1 MHLLTEIVCVL
12 IAVTHVAGDYGK
24 RDFRYMEDGVT
35 KWCVYG
41 TARDIE
47 RYGSESQCT
56 KKELPVETHM
66 LNGKKEIFWPRLGSV
81 GGGRNRYIK
90 NCTAPPNITGADVD
104 CRDYNGNVVVRVY
117 DTCRVNCV
125 SPGKAASQATTTC
138 QTDGR
143 WEGVK
148 CVPHSCPPLENSM
161 RSDGNA
167 SCDTAAWLPLNST
180 CSVTCPPDY
189 EPASRVFQ
197 CVQGLWDILKT
208 CAPRAP
214 VSRNHE
220 PEDAADWKTPTICI
234 GVFLVLFVI
243 GLCII
248 CICRRKNRKKP
259 DFSLKNLKMEDESLL
274 STSPSSSSSSSVITS
289 TGSSSRSEGSE
300 QLSQS
305 EVVVD
310 VGEGEGESDGLST
323 DEEAK
328 EPPPSYR
335 AVMREVPSGNGDVC
349 GPGLCQVGLW
359 YCYGD
364 DQWISLLPDNELAVA
379 EETELSIRARCS
391 KGHDILRL
399 KCGPPFSDYQEWAD
413 RMKVTIK
420 RADAGSFLLWTQ
432 CSHLEDLFVVV
443 VNIQLTDVT
452 GNVDHTNVK
461 EVFRTEGCLGS
472 LANTVQEAT
481 IDASSGPSQPLK
493 AELTSLP
500 SNPCLYDMTDID
512 ERVVGGARAEG
523 RTMGG
528 ANPKAPLRPARSVTS
543 LASRNSIP
551 PPNDEESESC
561 TLRLSGLR
569 ARRHLRKIYE
579 DLVLKLQPTNNKH
592 INLTISGA
600 AMDILGFSNER
611 VDYFTWAKRED
622 LRNSPAHVILTFM
635 IQEGKT
641 ACHLVRYFSDPD
653 HHRVDII
660 GLLQTAHPGC
670 PACRKYYIHVDNGS
684 HQF

>member
-1 MHLLTEIVCVL
+1 MHLLEEIVCVL
-12 IAVTHVAGDYGK
+12 TAVTHVAGDYGK

-47 RYGSESQCT
+47 QYGSESQCT
-56 KKELPVETHM
+56 EKVLPVENHT
-66 LNGKKEIFWPRLGSV
+66 LNGKEERFYARLASV
-81 GGGRNRYIK
+81 EGGRNRYIK

-125 SPGKAASQATTTC
+125 SPGKAATQATTTC
-138 QTDGR
+138 QTDGQ
-143 WEGVK
+143 WEDVN
-148 CVPHSCPPLENSM
+148 CVPHSCRPLENFM

-220 PEDAADWKTPTICI
+220 PEAADDWKIPTLCI
-234 GVFLVLFVI
+234 GLFLVLLVI
-243 GLCII
+243 GI
-248 CICRRKNRKKP
+248 CIYYMYRRKHRKKR
-259 DFSLKNLKMEDESLL
+259 DLSLKNPKMENVSLL
-274 STSPSSSSSSSVITS
+274 PTSTSPSSSSSSSSVITS

-328 EPPPSYR
+328 ELPPSYR
-335 AVMREVPSGNGDVC
+335 AVMCEDLVRNGDVC
-349 GPGLCQVGLW
+349 GPGSCEVRLW

-364 DQWISLLPDNELAVA
+364 DQWIPLSPENELAVA
-379 EETELSIRARCS
+379 EETVLSINAHCS

-413 RMKVTIK
+413 RMTVTIK
-420 RADAGSFLLWTQ
+420 RGDAGSFLLWTQ
-432 CSHLEDLFVVV
+432 CSHLEDLVVVV

-461 EVFRTEGCLGS
+461 EVVRAEVCLGS

-500 SNPCLYDMTDID
+500 SDPCLYKSSLTDIE
-512 ERVVGGARAEG
+512 ERVGGGARAVG

-551 PPNDEESESC
+551 PMNDEESESC
-561 TLRLSGLR
+561 TLRLSELR
-569 ARRHLRKIYE
+569 ERRDLKKICD
-579 DLVLKLQPTNNKH
+579 DLVLKLQPTNDKH
-592 INLTISGA
+592 INLTICGA

-611 VDYFTWAKRED
+611 VNYVTWARRED
-622 LRNSPAHVILTFM
+622 LRNSPAHVILTYM
-635 IQEGKT
+635 IQKGTT
-641 ACHLVRYFSDPD
+641 ACHLVRYFADPD

-660 GLLQTAHPGC
+660 RLLQTAHPDC
-670 PACRKYYIHVDNGS
+670 PACRKYYIYR
-684 HQF
+684 